1 MWRNDRGLCPA
12 VVSEILAAAR
22 ALTAEGDRG
31 AMATLLDGPEAGRV
45 VLVDGTGVL
54 LQGHDLPAAVAA
66 LVPTVLEQGKPRVA
80 EADGTNWFIEPVLP
94 PPKLIVLGAIAAA
107 DALVPMAIAAGY
119 AVHVIDTR
127 EWLADEARFPG
138 AASVRC
144 GVPIEKLQE
153 IGVDV
158 ATSVVSF
165 LHDARLEDEVLIES
179 LSRPARYT
187 GSMGSGKN
195 SSAKRER
202 LAAAG
207 VDPTLLERLCAP
219 IGLSIGS
226 RTPQEV
232 AVAVLAEVVAVGRGS
247 S

>member
-1 MWRNDRGLCPA
+1 MVND
-12 VVSEILAAAR
+12 ILAAAM
-22 ALTAEGDRG
+22 ALTTAGDRG
-31 AMATLLDGPEAGRV
+31 AMATLIEGSGAGRA
-45 VLVDGTGVL
+45 VLINDAGVM
-54 LQGHDLPAAVAA
+54 LQGHDLPDAVVA
-66 LVPTVLEQGKPRVA
+66 LVPAVLEQGKPRVL
-80 EADGTNWFIEPVLP
+80 EADGDTWFLEPVLP

-144 GVPIEKLQE
+144 GNPIEMLQE
-153 IGVDV
+153 VGVDV

-179 LSRPARYT
+179 LARPARYT
-187 GSMGSGKN
+187 GSMGSGK
-195 SSAKRER
+195 SSVAKRER
-202 LAAAG
+202 LTAAG
-207 VDPTLLERLCAP
+207 VDPTLLQRLCAP

-226 RTPQEV
+226 RTPQEM

-247 S
+247 K

>member
-1 MWRNDRGLCPA
+1 MVN
-12 VVSEILAAAR
+12 EILAAAR
-22 ALTAEGDRG
+22 ALTAAGDRG
-31 AMATLLDGPEAGRV
+31 AMATLIDGPEAGRA
-45 VLVDGTGVL
+45 VLVDEVGVI

-66 LVPTVLEQGKPRVA
+66 VVPAVLEQGKPRVA
-80 EADGTNWFIEPVLP
+80 EGDDSSWFIEPVLP

-107 DALVPMAIAAGY
+107 DALVPMAIAAGF
-119 AVHVIDTR
+119 ATHVIDIR
-127 EWLADEARFPG
+127 DWLADEGRFPG

-144 GVPIEKLQE
+144 GVPIEMLQE
-153 IGVDV
+153 VGVDV

-187 GSMGSGKN
+187 GSMGSGKS

-207 VDPTLLERLCAP
+207 VDPTLLDRLCAP

-226 RTPQEV
+226 KTPQEM
-232 AVAVLAEVVAVGRGS
+232 AVAVLAEVVAVGGGRG
-247 S
+247 

>member
-1 MWRNDRGLCPA
+1 
-12 VVSEILAAAR
+12 
-22 ALTAEGDRG
+22 
-31 AMATLLDGPEAGRV
+31 MATLIEGSGAGRV
-45 VLVDGTGVL
+45 VLINDAGVM
-54 LQGHDLPAAVAA
+54 LQGHDLPDAVAA
-66 LVPTVLEQGKPRVA
+66 LVPAVLEQGKPHVVD
-80 EADGTNWFIEPVLP
+80 ADGDTWFLEPVLP

-127 EWLADEARFPG
+127 EWLADAVRFPG

-144 GVPIEKLQE
+144 GHPIEMLQE
-153 IGVDV
+153 VGVDV

-179 LSRPARYT
+179 LARPARYT
-187 GSMGSGKN
+187 GSMGSGK
-195 SSAKRER
+195 SSLAKRER
-202 LAAAG
+202 LATAG
-207 VDPTLLERLCAP
+207 VDPTLLQHLCAP

-226 RTPQEV
+226 RTPQEM

-247 S
+247 R

>member
-1 MWRNDRGLCPA
+1 MVN
-12 VVSEILAAAR
+12 EILTAAA
-22 ALTAEGDRG
+22 ALTAAGDRG
-31 AMATLLDGPEAGRV
+31 AMATLIEGPGAGRA
-45 VLVDGTGVL
+45 VLVDAAGVV
-54 LQGHDLPAAVAA
+54 LQGHDLPEAVAT
-66 LVPTVLEQGKPRVA
+66 LVPVVLEQGKPRVA
-80 EADGTNWFIEPVLP
+80 EADGNTWFVEPVLP

-107 DALVPMAIAAGY
+107 DALVPMAIAAGF

-127 EWLADEARFPG
+127 EWLADEVRYPG

-144 GVPIEKLQE
+144 GVPIERLQE
-153 IGVDV
+153 VGVDV

-165 LHDARLEDEVLIES
+165 LHEARLEDEVLIEA

-207 VDPTLLERLCAP
+207 VDPTLLERLRAP

-226 RTPQEV
+226 RTPQEM
-232 AVAVLAEVVAVGRGS
+232 AVAVLAEVVAVGRGHG
-247 S
+247 